1 MAATFR
7 GIQFPFQKGTTS
19 FPAKAE
25 DAALIRES
33 IIQILLTEGG
43 ERLMR
48 PDFGS
53 GLMSRVF
60 DNNNSILESLLQ
72 AEVFAAV
79 GKWEPRAIVRNVDTV
94 RNDSN
99 ITVTVNYV
107 IVATRQLDAVNLV
120 LATPQ

>member
-1 MAATFR
+1 MAATFK

-19 FPAKAE
+19 FPAVAE
-25 DAALIRES
+25 DAVLIRQS
-33 IIQILLTEGG
+33 IIQILLTEAG

-53 GLMSRVF
+53 GLLSRVF
-60 DNNNSILESLLQ
+60 DNNDSVLESLLQ

-79 GKWEPRAIVRNVDTV
+79 GKWEPRAIVRGVDTV
-94 RNDSN
+94 RNDST

-107 IVATRQLDAVNLV
+107 VVATRQLDSVS
-120 LATPQ
+120 LAISAP